1 MEKNRIK
8 KNVAI
13 FINCTLI
20 ALKSKA
26 HKNTK
31 SDRIGLNFLLKC
43 TEKNEE
49 PFHWNEFSREM
60 TTYTKKSNPN
70 NQPNLTLL
78 QIGWLHK

>member
-26 HKNTK
+26 HKK
-31 SDRIGLNFLLKC
+31 QKV
-43 TEKNEE
+43 TELDSI
-49 PFHWNEFSREM
+49 F
-60 TTYTKKSNPN
+60 Y
-70 NQPNLTLL
+70 
-78 QIGWLHK
+78 